1 MSYVDAYLDQEHDV
15 LHVVERVDGKR
26 IFKEFPVNYTAYY
39 DDHNGK
45 FETIYGRKV
54 SRVKERSKKKFNR
67 ELKLHNKRKTYEA
80 DMNWTFRVLEEN
92 YLEATVPELHMCFFD
107 IEVDFD
113 PEKGFAPPTDTFA
126 PITSIAVYLSW
137 MESLITLALPPET
150 LTMEQA
156 KKEVEGFDNV
166 WLYTDEGEMLSN
178 PSTSFFACSI
188 VNVSGG
194 NAKVIKLSIHDK
206 YTAMDVIGA
215 NVSVGGANPFSGSKS
230 TSISKKH
237 ICNSGTV
244 ASK

>member
-1 MSYVDAYLDQEHDV
+1 MSYVDAYLAQEHDV

-26 IFKEFPVNYTAYY
+26 IFKEFPINYTAYY

-45 FETIYGRKV
+45 HETIFGNRV
-54 SRVKERSKKKFNR
+54 SRVTERSKKKFNR
-67 ELKLHNKRKTYEA
+67 ELKLHSKRRTYEA

-92 YLEATVPELHMCFFD
+92 YLSKEPPELHTVFFD

-156 KKEVEGFDNV
+156 KKEVEEFDNV
-166 WLYTDEGEMLSN
+166 WLYTDEAEMLR
-178 PSTSFFACSI
+178 TFLD
-188 VNVSGG
+188 
-194 NAKVIKLSIHDK
+194 LSLIH
-206 YTAMDVIGA
+206 I
-215 NVSVGGANPFSGSKS
+215 
-230 TSISKKH
+230 
-237 ICNSGTV
+237 
-244 ASK
+244 